1 MNLIILQSMWAME
14 NILPNGETLPMPDA
28 VTRIAQHGF
37 HGVTDHMMEAKKVA
51 SLMTELKAHGLTME
65 GQCFPANIDELK
77 PTIELAARYKPHH
90 ITIQPNIRTR
100 NMKEAIQLLEGWQR
114 LAEQIDTPVLVE
126 THRYRLTNDLLFT
139 LEILAEM
146 PNLKLLGD
154 LSHYVVG
161 HEIPLNEPHGESVM
175 EDIQH
180 LQTIMSHCHAYHGRV
195 ANREQV
201 QIPISFPQHK
211 LWVDA
216 FYDLWKWG
224 FANWQRRADQ
234 DDTLSFTCE
243 LGTRPYSI
251 TDQHNQDIT
260 DRWNESLIL
269 KKMIENIWK
278 ETYSLSKI

>member
-1 MNLIILQSMWAME
+1 MNLLILQSMWAME

-28 VTRIAQHGF
+28 IQRIAQQGF
-37 HGVTDHMMEAKKVA
+37 HGVTDHMMQASHVT
-51 SLMTELKAHGLTME
+51 SLMAELKAHNLTME
-65 GQCFPANIDELK
+65 GQCFPDSIDALQ
-77 PTIELAARYKPHH
+77 PTLELAAQHQPHH

-100 NMKEAIQLLEGWQR
+100 NMKETIRLLEGWQR

-161 HEIPLNEPHGESVM
+161 HEIPLDENASK
-175 EDIQH
+175 DIQH

-195 ANREQV
+195 ASREQI
-201 QIPISFPQHK
+201 QIPISFPQHAA
-211 LWVDA
+211 WVDA

-224 FANWQRRADQ
+224 FTNWKKRAQ
-234 DDTLSFTCE
+234 PSDTLSFTCE
-243 LGTRPYSI
+243 LGTHPYAI
-251 TDQHNQDIT
+251 TDKNGHDIT
-260 DRWNESLIL
+260 DRWKESLTL
-269 KKMIENIWK
+269 KSMAERIWQDIDLPLK
-278 ETYSLSKI
+278 T

>member
-1 MNLIILQSMWAME
+1 MNLTILQSMWAME
-14 NILPNGETLPMPDA
+14 NILPYGETLPMPDA

-37 HGVTDHMMEAKKVA
+37 HGVTDHMMEAQKVA
-51 SLMTELKAHGLTME
+51 PLMTELKAHGLTME
-65 GQCFPANIDELK
+65 GQCFPTSIDALK
-77 PTIELAARYKPHH
+77 PTIELAAQYKPHH
-90 ITIQPNIRTR
+90 ITIQPDVRTR
-100 NMKEAIQLLEGWQR
+100 NIKETIQLLEGWQR
-114 LAEQIDTPVLVE
+114 LAEQIDTPVLIE

-161 HEIPLNEPHGESVM
+161 QEIPLDEPHGESVR

-180 LQTIMSHCHAYHGRV
+180 LQTIMSHFHAYHGRV
-195 ANREQV
+195 ASREQV
-201 QIPISFPQHK
+201 QIPISFSQHK

-224 FANWQRRADQ
+224 FINWQQRANEGDS
-234 DDTLSFTCE
+234 LAFTCE

-251 TDQHNQDIT
+251 TDRNGQDIT
-260 DRWNESLIL
+260 DRWQESLIL
-269 KKMIENIWK
+269 KAIAQKIWL
-278 ETYSLSKI
+278 ETASSKA